1 MENIALIAIVVL
13 IIILA
18 LVFMLMRRNQADAD
32 VFEDEPLLPSKTEH
46 ADSAMANQPT
56 PMDLAEQNVPSPQF
70 GVVAKQLMA
79 QQRFD
84 DAEAELLRGI
94 HSQPNNAQLKLDL
107 LNLYAQTSNINKF
120 NQTYAQVQQSG
131 DTGII
136 SEAKHLKSLID
147 AEIQTRHQSESKP
160 EPSVQSVTSDDD
172 TPLDFNAGNIDNA
185 LDFGNEQPVA
195 QQPMAQTT
203 VAQTSDD
210 AFNDNA
216 FSLEDLEA
224 DLLDTTSDTTS
235 TLDLDTNDDAGL
247 TGDDDL
253 TFDLDDSKPT
263 SDQITSPTTVEN
275 DGLDFD
281 FGIESTEED
290 HTIATQSDQPSLQT
304 DTNDDLTAL
313 TDTLDTSDDLSFDLS
328 EDDVVSDNLVSDV
341 ESADLSF
348 DIESDFDLNTEVDAT
363 ESAVVR
369 DANIQ
374 DANEVVV
381 NGVSEISADA
391 LTTDQGNEDDS
402 SLDDSLDFDLG
413 SLDDLDGLDSLDD
426 DASKVASDSAASDS
440 PTTHLDDT
448 TELSN
453 EFDLSDFGLDDDL
466 ITQDDSSQPSQPLNQ
481 QSQQPQQPSQQ
492 DSDDRQAFDL
502 GMDLDFDTAD
512 VSPVQSDVKAQEPSI
527 SDLTPTD
534 HDVNVASDKSNL
546 VDLSELDVSDL
557 DNAQITMDLAGQYI
571 ELGEYDSARR
581 LLNEITQSANEPYL
595 NQAKELL
602 AQIN

>member
-46 ADSAMANQPT
+46 TDSAMANQPT

-94 HSQPNNAQLKLDL
+94 HSQPNNTQLKLDL

-235 TLDLDTNDDAGL
+235 TLDLDINDDAGL

-263 SDQITSPTTVEN
+263 AEN

-381 NGVSEISADA
+381 NDVSEISADA

-426 DASKVASDSAASDS
+426 DASKVASDSAA
-440 PTTHLDDT
+440 THLDDT

-466 ITQDDSSQPSQPLNQ
+466 ITQDDSSQPSQSLNQ
-481 QSQQPQQPSQQ
+481 QPQQPSQQPSQQ

-512 VSPVQSDVKAQEPSI
+512 VSSVQSDVKAQEPSI

-534 HDVNVASDKSNL
+534 PDANVASDKSNL

-595 NQAKELL
+595 NQAKDLL

>member
-46 ADSAMANQPT
+46 TDSAMANQST

-94 HSQPNNAQLKLDL
+94 HSQPNNTQLKLDL

-263 SDQITSPTTVEN
+263 AEN

-381 NGVSEISADA
+381 NDVSEISADA

-512 VSPVQSDVKAQEPSI
+512 VSSVQSDVKAQEPSI

-534 HDVNVASDKSNL
+534 PDANVASDKSNL

>member
-46 ADSAMANQPT
+46 TDSAMANQST

-94 HSQPNNAQLKLDL
+94 HSQPNNTQLKLDL

-263 SDQITSPTTVEN
+263 STSNQITSPTTAEN
-275 DGLDFD
+275 DDLDFD

-313 TDTLDTSDDLSFDLS
+313 TDTLNTSDDLSFDLS

-381 NGVSEISADA
+381 NDVSEISADA

-413 SLDDLDGLDSLDD
+413 SLDD
-426 DASKVASDSAASDS
+426 DASKVASDSAA
-440 PTTHLDDT
+440 THLDDT

-466 ITQDDSSQPSQPLNQ
+466 ITQDDSSQPSQSLNQ
-481 QSQQPQQPSQQ
+481 QPQQLSQQPSQQ

-534 HDVNVASDKSNL
+534 HDANVASDKSNL